1 MKLSG
6 STVKV
11 RLVIICILLGTIP
24 AIIVGVFSTYSGS
37 KSVQDKVNE
46 GNMRNLVQ
54 VQMSVEQLLY
64 TADHIMTQFIETPVV
79 KSSLHIDMQGENF
92 LILIL
97 LKMLSIICPLMV

>member
-1 MKLSG
+1 MKLSV

-11 RLVIICILLGTIP
+11 RLVIICILIGTIP

-54 VQMSVEQLLY
+54 VQMSWNSCY
-64 TADHIMTQFIETPVV
+64 YGTI
-79 KSSLHIDMQGENF
+79 
-92 LILIL
+92 
-97 LKMLSIICPLMV
+97 